1 MILTVF
7 FWPGLAF
14 TNRHYTKR
22 DRKLTSTKL
31 NASIVVLFL
40 AVLLT
45 VAATLASISQASAAD
60 PSCGRAS
67 WYALTSKTA
76 SGERMDPSKLT
87 AAHPRL
93 RFGTKVEVVNA
104 RNGKSVVV
112 RINDRG
118 PFIKGRII
126 DVSKAAAGQLG
137 MIKSGVAKVCYR
149 VIS

>member
-1 MILTVF
+1 
-7 FWPGLAF
+7 
-14 TNRHYTKR
+14 
-22 DRKLTSTKL
+22 
-31 NASIVVLFL
+31 LFL
-40 AVLLT
+40 AGLIT
-45 VAATLASISQASAAD
+45 VAATLASISQASAAS

-67 WYALTSKTA
+67 WYALTSQTA

-104 RNGKSVVV
+104 RNGKTVVV

>member
-45 VAATLASISQASAAD
+45 VVATLASISQASAAD

-104 RNGKSVVV
+104 RNGKTVVV

>member
-1 MILTVF
+1 VILTIF

-14 TNRHYTKR
+14 TNRSYTKR
-22 DRKLTSTKL
+22 DRKLTSAKL
-31 NASIVVLFL
+31 NAPAAGLFL
-40 AVLLT
+40 AALLT

-67 WYALTSKTA
+67 WYALTSQTA

-104 RNGKSVVV
+104 RNGKTVVV

-149 VIS
+149 VVS

>member
-1 MILTVF
+1 MTSNRARACVGALTVF
-7 FWPGLAF
+7 SLLSF
-14 TNRHYTKR
+14 
-22 DRKLTSTKL
+22 SV
-31 NASIVVLFL
+31 ASP
-40 AVLLT
+40 A
-45 VAATLASISQASAAD
+45 LASD

-93 RFGTKVEVVNA
+93 RFGTMVNVVNPA
-104 RNGKSVVV
+104 NGKSVVV

-126 DVSKAAAGQLG
+126 DVSKAAAGHLG
-137 MIKSGVAKVCYR
+137 MIRAGVAKVCYH
-149 VIS
+149 VVS

>member
-1 MILTVF
+1 MF
-7 FWPGLAF
+7 LAALIIAA
-14 TNRHYTKR
+14 TT
-22 DRKLTSTKL
+22 LTSF
-31 NASIVVLFL
+31 SP
-40 AVLLT
+40 
-45 VAATLASISQASAAD
+45 ASAAN

-93 RFGTKVEVVNA
+93 RFGTKVEVLNQ
-104 RNGKSVVV
+104 RNGKSVIV

-118 PFIKGRII
+118 PFVKGRII
-126 DVSKAAAGQLG
+126 DVSKAAANHLG

>member
-1 MILTVF
+1 MT
-7 FWPGLAF
+7 P
-14 TNRHYTKR
+14 
-22 DRKLTSTKL
+22 TKL
-31 NASIVVLFL
+31 NAPLVGLFL
-40 AVLLT
+40 AAFII
-45 VAATLASISQASAAD
+45 VAATLASISQASAAG

-93 RFGTKVEVVNA
+93 RFGTKVEVVNQ

-126 DVSKAAAGQLG
+126 DVSKAAAGHIG
-137 MIKSGVAKVCYR
+137 MIKSGVEKVCYR

>member
-1 MILTVF
+1 MVLILA
-7 FWPGLAF
+7 G
-14 TNRHYTKR
+14 
-22 DRKLTSTKL
+22 
-31 NASIVVLFL
+31 
-40 AVLLT
+40 LLT
-45 VAATLASISQASAAD
+45 VVVTLASISQASAAD

-104 RNGKSVVV
+104 RNGKTVVV

-149 VIS
+149 VVS

>member
-1 MILTVF
+1 VILTIF

-14 TNRHYTKR
+14 TNRHSTKR
-22 DRKLTSTKL
+22 DRKLTSIRF
-31 NASIVVLFL
+31 NASKVVLIL
-40 AVLLT
+40 AGLLT
-45 VAATLASISQASAAD
+45 VVVTLASISQASAAD

-104 RNGKSVVV
+104 RNGKTVVV

-149 VIS
+149 VVS